1 MPRSAG
7 TRESGVRFASL
18 KKSWMT
24 FFNILLGHKFPADI
38 GSQLQ
43 PVVLQ

>member
-7 TRESGVRFASL
+7 MRASGVRIATL
-18 KKSWMT
+18 KKSRMT
-24 FFNILLGHKFPADI
+24 FFNILLWYKLATDI